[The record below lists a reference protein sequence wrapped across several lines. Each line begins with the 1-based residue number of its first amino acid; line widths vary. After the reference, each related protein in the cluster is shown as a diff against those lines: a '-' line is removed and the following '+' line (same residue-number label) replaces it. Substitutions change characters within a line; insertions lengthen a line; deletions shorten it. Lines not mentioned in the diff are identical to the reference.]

1 MNFRQAQAEGVA
13 IGARQIRRGFFQLF
27 DKRISAEVKQL
38 FSGPIPKLLCIFFD
52 KLGSRATQSVSKPS
66 SDRAAQRSGHCGAE
80 SGCSHTNRWLRPGI
94 GAERG
99 HCRFTRRLALTGI
112 SVLAPNSLALYTRRG
127 IPAHNY
133 FLWPDLRLGT
143 GSRLCQCEPP
153 TAGRGLPMRFC
164 QTRLRPLLTL
174 DRFPGHGLIYPAGS
188 DSPAIRRSILPNNR
202 LVRWLSASK
211 SQ

>member
-1 MNFRQAQAEGVA
+1 MNFCQAQAEGVA
-13 IGARQIRRGFFQLF
+13 IGALQIRRGFFQLF

-153 TAGRGLPMRFC
+153 TAGRDVLQISGLLAGDVKELRNDNP
-164 QTRLRPLLTL
+164 TRDLQMAADRIRPHPLC
-174 DRFPGHGLIYPAGS
+174 
-188 DSPAIRRSILPNNR
+188 SPVVPSLFSFAARC
-202 LVRWLSASK
+202 
-211 SQ
+211 